1 VSLGRW
7 LGRVFVGRGRL
18 SAATPLGDGLDDDFV
33 NLSVESAYYGHRRP
47 FPSAH
52 VCGYHFNARK
62 FYAREFKTLPK
73 STASTRVAAR
83 AALTSLAILFALA
96 AASARVGLVQGG
108 AQQQRPRRVGTPQ
121 ASPSPTPGAP
131 ARPAQNRGATPGG
144 AEEVDEDDVVKIET
158 QLVSVPAIVT
168 DTTGRPLTN
177 LRAENFQIL
186 EDGRPQKIANFATT
200 EAPFEVALLL
210 DTSGSTREEVGLIRR
225 AARAFISALRPGDR
239 VAILAFNTKQEG
251 SEKLAEVEVK
261 TPLTDD
267 PEELQAAVESIGA
280 SNGTPFYDSL
290 EKVAKEVFRDR
301 PKEDMRGRRALVA
314 LTDGVDS
321 TSESTFEEARG
332 LLKRA
337 GLVTY
342 FVQVN
347 TEDYVEERL
356 MQDCQDGGALRLSGT
371 QLQRYRRL
379 IAPGAD
385 AEDFSNFCQMGQFE
399 RMHASRTLYQLARRE
414 MNALAQESG
423 GKTFP
428 ATDLRDA
435 QRAFR
440 QVAADIG
447 TQYSLGYYST
457 NTARDGGFRTI
468 KVQVR
473 GIKDAQVRAREGYQA
488 PKS

>member
-1 VSLGRW
+1 LKS
-7 LGRVFVGRGRL
+7 
-18 SAATPLGDGLDDDFV
+18 DG
-33 NLSVESAYYGHRRP
+33 
-47 FPSAH
+47 
-52 VCGYHFNARK
+52 
-62 FYAREFKTLPK
+62 REFKTVLK
-73 STASTRVAAR
+73 STANGRSAAR
-83 AALTSLAILFALA
+83 AAALTLVATLALA
-96 AASARVGLVQGG
+96 AASTGG
-108 AQQQRPRRVGTPQ
+108 RAQDGAQQQQRPRRVN
-121 ASPSPTPGAP
+121 AAPSPTPAP
-131 ARPAQNRGATPGG
+131 VTARPTPAQGRATPAQSNGTPNG
-144 AEEVDEDDVVKIET
+144 SAAEEVGEDDVVKIET

-177 LRAENFQIL
+177 LRADNFILL

-225 AARAFISALRPGDR
+225 AALAFIKALRPGDR
-239 VAILAFNTKQEG
+239 VAVLAFNTKQEG
-251 SEKLAEVEVK
+251 SERLAAVEVK

-280 SNGTPFYDSL
+280 SNGTPFYDGI
-290 EKVAKEVFRDR
+290 EKVAGEVFRDK
-301 PKEDMRGRRALVA
+301 PKEEMRGRRALVA

-321 TSESTFEEARG
+321 TSQSTFEEAREN
-332 LLKRA
+332 LKRA
-337 GLVTY
+337 GVVAY

-347 TEDYVEERL
+347 TEDYVEDRL
-356 MQDCQDGGALRLSGT
+356 MQDCEGGGALRLSST

-379 IAPGAD
+379 IAPGSD
-385 AEDFSNFCQMGQFE
+385 AADFSNFCQMGQFE
-399 RMHASRTLYQLARRE
+399 RMHASRTLYNLARQEMGQLARD
-414 MNALAQESG
+414 SG

-428 ATDLRDA
+428 AADLRDA

-440 QVAADIG
+440 QVAEDIG

-473 GIKDAQVRAREGYQA
+473 GIKDAQVRAREGYRA
-488 PKS
+488 PRS

>member
-1 VSLGRW
+1 
-7 LGRVFVGRGRL
+7 
-18 SAATPLGDGLDDDFV
+18 
-33 NLSVESAYYGHRRP
+33 
-47 FPSAH
+47 
-52 VCGYHFNARK
+52 
-62 FYAREFKTLPK
+62 LPK
-73 STASTRVAAR
+73 STASTRIAFISF
-83 AALTSLAILFALA
+83 TILFALA
-96 AASARVGLVQGG
+96 AVAARGG
-108 AQQQRPRRVGTPQ
+108 RAQQQRPRRVGTPT
-121 ASPSPTPGAP
+121 AAPSATPT
-131 ARPAQNRGATPGG
+131 PAQNRKPAPGG
-144 AEEVDEDDVVKIET
+144 GGGEEVDEDDVVKIET

-177 LRAENFQIL
+177 LRAENFQVF
-186 EDGRPQKIANFATT
+186 EDGHQQKIANFATT

-225 AARAFISALRPGDR
+225 AALAFIKALRPGDR

-251 SEKLAEVEVK
+251 SEKLAAVELK
-261 TPLTDD
+261 SQLTDD

-290 EKVAKEVFRDR
+290 EKVAHEVFRDK
-301 PKEDMRGRRALVA
+301 PKDEMRGRRALVA

-321 TSESTFEEARG
+321 TSESTFEESRE

-337 GLVTY
+337 GVVTY

-347 TEDYVEERL
+347 TEDYVEDRL
-356 MQDCQDGGALRLSGT
+356 MQDCQDGGALRLSST
-371 QLQRYRRL
+371 QLQRYRRI

-385 AEDFSNFCQMGQFE
+385 AEDFSNFCRMGQFE
-399 RMHASRTLYQLARRE
+399 RMHASRTLYQLARKE
-414 MNALAQESG
+414 MNSLARDSG

-428 ATDLRDA
+428 AVDLRDA

-440 QVAADIG
+440 QVAEDIG

-468 KVQVR
+468 KVEVR
-473 GIKDAQVRAREGYQA
+473 GVKDAQVRARDGYQA